1 MVVKS
6 CDVQHWYRDGLP
18 GTYAIMVHL
27 KLLDLL
33 FPGKM
38 DTEKR
43 PKNQNLHH
51 IEKFNMYVMLKKS
64 CLLSGYLFHCSLRT

>member
-43 PKNQNLHH
+43 PKKPKSAPYRKVQQ
-51 IEKFNMYVMLKKS
+51 VRDAKKKAA
-64 CLLSGYLFHCSLRT
+64 CLVGIYFIAA

>member
-1 MVVKS
+1 M
-6 CDVQHWYRDGLP
+6 P

-51 IEKFNMYVMLKKS
+51 IEKFNMYVMLKKK
-64 CLLSGYLFHCSLRT
+64 LLA

>member
-1 MVVKS
+1 M
-6 CDVQHWYRDGLP
+6 P
-18 GTYAIMVHL
+18 GMYAIMVHL

-51 IEKFNMYVMLKKS
+51 TEKFNRYVMPKKKAA
-64 CLLSGYLFHCSLRT
+64 CLVGIYFIAA